1 MTLEQIRA
9 RSAIA
14 VAGLAAAL
22 TLFVVMVEYLMT
34 VGFGLATLMS
44 GAGAVALGAMFVT
57 DRGSG
62 AFRYLAVS
70 VLMGQVMALLI
81 AMRGSPLQTDMHMAF
96 FAAMA
101 ICALMYD
108 VKAIILG
115 AALVAVHHLLL
126 GMFMDELVFYGGAG
140 FWRIALHAGILV
152 VETAGLS
159 WMTFNT
165 LTMMGIAER
174 SSAEAKA
181 SATVAESLTE
191 EIQATTADHQ
201 RQHAGMMAQLGED
214 FGTVV
219 AAAVSG
225 DFSRRIEREY
235 GDTELNSLA
244 NGVNQLVATVERGL
258 GETGTVLDALAHTDL
273 TKRVDGEYSGAF
285 DQLKRNTNAV
295 AEKLSEVVGTIKQTS
310 RGLKS
315 ATGEILAGANDL
327 SERTTRQ
334 ATTIEETVE
343 AMEGLARIVATN
355 SAQAHSASTVSAS
368 LAGKALEGGG
378 VMNKASLAM
387 EQINTS
393 SKQISNIIGLIDDI
407 AFQTNLLALN
417 ASVEAARAGDAGKGF
432 AVVAVEV
439 RRLAQSAAKASA
451 EVKIVI
457 ERSAAEVG
465 NGTGLVS
472 VAAEMLQK
480 IVLEARQSNELVSTI
495 AEASRAQAIAI
506 EDVTTSMRG
515 LDEMTQHNAALVEQ
529 INTAIEQTESQA
541 SDLDNV
547 VDVFIVKPRIPAVD
561 NKIGMPIGK
570 AARTNETPTK
580 IYATAGNTAIS
591 SDWDEF

>member
-1 MTLEQIRA
+1 M
-9 RSAIA
+9 
-14 VAGLAAAL
+14 
-22 TLFVVMVEYLMT
+22 
-34 VGFGLATLMS
+34 
-44 GAGAVALGAMFVT
+44 ALGAMFVT
-57 DRGSG
+57 ARSTSS
-62 AFRYLAVS
+62 FRYLAVS

-108 VKAIILG
+108 VRAIMLG

-140 FWRIALHAGILV
+140 FGRIALHAGILV
-152 VETAGLS
+152 VETVGLA

-174 SSAEAKA
+174 SSDQARA
-181 SATVAESLTE
+181 SATVAESLTV

-201 RQHAGMMAQLGED
+201 RQHASMMAQLGED

-219 AAAVSG
+219 AAAVNG

-235 GDTELNSLA
+235 GDAELNSLA
-244 NGVNQLVATVERGL
+244 KGVNELVVTVERGL

-285 DQLKRNTNAV
+285 DQLKCNTNAV

-334 ATTIEETVE
+334 AATIEETGG
-343 AMEGLARIVATN
+343 AMEGLAGIVATN
-355 SAQAHSASTVSAS
+355 SAQARSASTVSAS
-368 LAGKALEGGG
+368 LAGNALEGGG
-378 VMNKASLAM
+378 VMDKASLAM

-393 SKQISNIIGLIDDI
+393 SRQISNIIGLIDDI

-457 ERSAAEVG
+457 ERSAAEVR

-480 IVLEARQSNELVSTI
+480 IVLEARQSDELVSTI

-506 EDVTTSMRG
+506 EDVTASVRG

-529 INTAIEQTESQA
+529 INAAIEQTESQA
-541 SDLDNV
+541 SELDNV
-547 VDVFIVKPRIPAVD
+547 VDVFIVSSRTLAVERKASMPARKPAQAGKVPA
-561 NKIGMPIGK
+561 KM
-570 AARTNETPTK
+570 
-580 IYATAGNTAIS
+580 YATAGNAAIS